1 MRTLL
6 ITGTALLLSPACTPT
21 PQGVLDAL
29 GSGGD
34 DAKSELTQRAIV
46 TGDIVMLPS
55 PPPDVSEDVLE
66 SDEMIFGFV
75 EQLGLILDTDVAVDI
90 VEPGVYENGFQLTRG
105 EIPAGTRVNCFFL
118 HSDPEQ
124 NGLAGTRLSGT
135 ITFPSQV
142 LGIIVQSQD
151 LNRSDE
157 TLGAAGTVYTTNL
170 LSDLLRGTEFEE
182 CPIELSADR
191 KTVHVCM
198 RSVLSRDQMRI
209 ITLATQRRPALESA
223 AP

>member
-6 ITGTALLLSPACTPT
+6 ITGTALLLTLACTPT
-21 PQGVLDAL
+21 PQGLLDDF
-29 GSGGD
+29 GSGGE
-34 DAKSELTQRAIV
+34 DAKSELAQRAIA

-55 PPPDVSEDVLE
+55 PPADASEDVLE
-66 SDEMIFGFV
+66 SDEMIFGSV
-75 EQLGLILDTDVAVDI
+75 EQLGLILETDVAVDI

-105 EIPAGTRVNCFFL
+105 EVPAGTRVNCHFL
-118 HSDPEQ
+118 HYDPEQ
-124 NGLAGTRLSGT
+124 NGPGGTRLSGT

-142 LGIIVQSQD
+142 LGIIVQSQG
-151 LNRSDE
+151 LNLSDE
-157 TLGAAGTVYTTNL
+157 ALGAPGKLYTTSL

-191 KTVHVCM
+191 RTVQVCM
-198 RSVLSRDQMRI
+198 GSYLSRDQMRI
-209 ITLATQRRPALESA
+209 ITLATQRRAALESV

>member
-6 ITGTALLLSPACTPT
+6 ITGTALLLSLACTPT
-21 PQGVLDAL
+21 PQGLLDAAA
-29 GSGGD
+29 SGGD

-55 PPPDVSEDVLE
+55 PPADVSEDVLE

-75 EQLGLILDTDVAVDI
+75 EQLGLILETDVAVDI

-105 EIPAGTRVNCFFL
+105 EIPAGTRVNCYFL

-124 NGLAGTRLSGT
+124 NGPGGTRLSGT

-157 TLGAAGTVYTTNL
+157 TLGAPGTVYTTNL

-198 RSVLSRDQMRI
+198 RSYLSRDQMRI